1 MDEREPRD
9 DEERPVPAK
18 HSTAKHEDEDEE
30 EEERAEDKDE
40 FVEETSRDSYPA
52 SDPPAW

>member
-1 MDEREPRD
+1 MEERERR
-9 DEERPVPAK
+9 DEEERRVPAK
-18 HSTAKHEDEDEE
+18 HPTGEE
-30 EEERAEDKDE
+30 EHDKSEEDE

>member
-30 EEERAEDKDE
+30 EHAEDKDE